1 MFSSYINDTVIWSEI
16 MKRRIECV
24 CVFEELAG
32 RRGAFAGSLAEKIG
46 LSSDGKEYK
55 E

>member
-32 RRGAFAGSLAEKIG
+32 EGGGAFTRISC
-46 LSSDGKEYK
+46 
-55 E
+55 

>member
-1 MFSSYINDTVIWSEI
+1 MVIWSEI

-24 CVFEELAG
+24 CLCVCVFE
-32 RRGAFAGSLAEKIG
+32 G
-46 LSSDGKEYK
+46 LGGFYQDLLLRKYWLSGDGKEYK